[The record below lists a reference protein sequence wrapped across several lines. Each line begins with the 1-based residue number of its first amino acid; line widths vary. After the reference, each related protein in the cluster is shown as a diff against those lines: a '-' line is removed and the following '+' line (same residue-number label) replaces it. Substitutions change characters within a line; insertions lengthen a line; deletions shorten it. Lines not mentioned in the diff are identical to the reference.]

1 VSLVELNVHEANVRD
16 NKVLRR
22 ELDQLAEALTQ
33 ANDRQLR
40 LYELGRLNVE
50 TFDSQATVDR
60 LLAMAL
66 KLTDSSAVVL
76 IEPDGTVLRERTFAD
91 SSLVEQ
97 IVQHGRAWQPGGE
110 TRRTQTLGRNH
121 SLQAEARVGDA
132 SYKLGIGKSS
142 SQGYGTPDQKML
154 DAIAVAFGAS
164 LKLLA
169 LHAQAL
175 SAAVV
180 ETEHHMAAS
189 IVASALSKRIRTF
202 GPLETAASTVSA
214 RVVGGD
220 FYVAVAHDHGLR
232 FVVGD
237 VAGKGLPA
245 AVLMS
250 NAVTVAH
257 MVLRNEYADDP
268 VACLREISRA
278 LNGILST
285 SGRFITMVVGTLTKQ
300 TDGDHFVLRLA
311 NAGHSPV
318 CVLTNEGASD
328 APLHFVSPLTPPV
341 GVLPLRPDL
350 VPFEME
356 FCPGSSLLMGSDGL
370 AEQESPT
377 GEHFGLER
385 LEQVLRSSDSALVLH
400 ESILEAVR
408 VHASGTSP
416 SDDQTVFLVSY
427 PKVRGE

>member
-1 VSLVELNVHEANVRD
+1 VSLVESNVYEAHVRD
-16 NKVLRR
+16 YPVLRS
-22 ELDQLAEALTQ
+22 ELDQLAEALMQ

-50 TFDSQATVDR
+50 TFDSQATIDR

-76 IEPDGTVLRERTFAD
+76 IEPGGNVLRERTFAD
-91 SSLVEQ
+91 RSLVDQ
-97 IVQHGRAWQPGGE
+97 VVQHGRGWRPGGE
-110 TRRTQTLGRNH
+110 ARRAQTVGQNH
-121 SLQAEARVGDA
+121 SLQSEVRVGEA
-132 SYKLGIGKSS
+132 TYKLGIGKSS

-154 DAIAVAFGAS
+154 DAIAVAFGSS

-169 LHAQAL
+169 LHEQAL
-175 SAAVV
+175 SAAIV
-180 ETEHHMAAS
+180 ETEHNMAAS
-189 IVASALSKRIRTF
+189 IVASALSESVRTF
-202 GPLETAASTVSA
+202 APLETSASTVSA

-257 MVLRNEYADDP
+257 MVLRNDYSDDP
-268 VACLREISRA
+268 VACLREMSRA

-285 SGRFITMVVGTLTKQ
+285 SGRFITMVVGALIKQ
-300 TDGDHFVLRLA
+300 TDGDDFDLRLA

-318 CVLTNEGASD
+318 CVLADQDASD

-341 GVLPLRPDL
+341 GVIPLRSDL
-350 VPFEME
+350 VPFEMA
-356 FCPGSSLLMGSDGL
+356 FGPGSCLLMGSDGL
-370 AEQESPT
+370 AEQENPT
-377 GEHFGLER
+377 GEHFGLDR
-385 LEQVLRSSDSALVLH
+385 LERVLRSSDSAPVLRD
-400 ESILEAVR
+400 SILEAVR
-408 VHASGTSP
+408 VHADGTAP
-416 SDDQTVFLVSY
+416 SDDQTVFVVSY
-427 PKVRGE
+427 PKARGE

>member
-1 VSLVELNVHEANVRD
+1 VSIVESNVVEANVRD
-16 NKVLRR
+16 NSVLRQ

-33 ANDRQLR
+33 ATDRQLR

-50 TFDSQATVDR
+50 SFDSKATVDR

-76 IEPDGTVLRERTFAD
+76 IEPNGNVLRERTFAEKV
-91 SSLVEQ
+91 LVEQ
-97 IVQHGRAWQPGGE
+97 VVQHGRTWRPGGE
-110 TRRTQTLGRNH
+110 ARRTQTIGVNH
-121 SLQAEARVGDA
+121 SLQAAARVGDA
-132 SYKLGIGKSS
+132 TYKLGIGKSS

-154 DAIAVAFGAS
+154 DAIAVAFGSS

-169 LHAQAL
+169 LHEQAL

-180 ETEHHMAAS
+180 ETEHNMAAS
-189 IVASALSKRIRTF
+189 IVAASLTDKVRTF
-202 GPLETAASTVSA
+202 APLETAASTVSA
-214 RVVGGD
+214 KVVGGD

-257 MVLRNEYADDP
+257 MVLRNEYSDDP
-268 VACLREISRA
+268 VHCLREISRA

-285 SGRFITMVVGTLTKQ
+285 SGRFVTMVVGSLTKVSKGESF
-300 TDGDHFVLRLA
+300 DLRLA

-318 CVLTNEGASD
+318 CVLLDQGSYESS
-328 APLHFVSPLTPPV
+328 LIFVPPLTPPV
-341 GVLPLRPDL
+341 GV
-350 VPFEME
+350 VPMRVELTPYEMS
-356 FCPGSSLLMGSDGL
+356 FTPGSVLLLGSDGL
-370 AEQESPT
+370 AEQENPT
-377 GEHFGLER
+377 GEHFGLDR
-385 LEQVLRSSDSALVLH
+385 LEKVMRTSDSAPVLKA
-400 ESILEAVR
+400 SILEAVR
-408 VHASGTSP
+408 VHANGTAP
-416 SDDQTVFLVSY
+416 SDDQTVFAVSY
-427 PKVRGE
+427 PKARG